1 MGKKFSLIHIHFPKD
16 RISLK
21 KARHRLKFEE
31 LFFIQLRLITLKLTR
46 INKFKGTLF
55 KNSELLNDFYNK
67 HLPFSL
73 TLLKKGNQEII
84 LIFGLVTK

>member
-1 MGKKFSLIHIHFPKD
+1 MGKKFSLINIHFPKD

-21 KARHRLKFEE
+21 KARYRLKFEE

-55 KNSELLNDFYNK
+55 KNSELLNDFCNT
-67 HLPFSL
+67 HLLQSDL
-73 TLLKKGNQEII
+73 CSKKGNQRN
-84 LIFGLVTK
+84 LY